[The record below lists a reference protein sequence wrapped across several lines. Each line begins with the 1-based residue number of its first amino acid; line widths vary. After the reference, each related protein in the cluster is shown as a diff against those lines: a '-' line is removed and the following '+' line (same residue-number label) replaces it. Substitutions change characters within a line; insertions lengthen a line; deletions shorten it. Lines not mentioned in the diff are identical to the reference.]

1 MHQPNW
7 RAELLAVRYLE
18 PRASKAQQKHN
29 EYAVKVEKP
38 PANNLQNNGAEQRRK
53 QEKIPDN
60 RPVAPQDDKIEK
72 RYRIP
77 WHDPVYYRWHLH
89 KHRYNGAFNP
99 GDVRCAFPSSG
110 GNQIS
115 LINAKPPLLSR
126 PGSKAG
132 IAGFAS
138 ISPRG
143 AEAGTAGEIQPGPAF
158 NRRGDFRWTAAEL

>member
-1 MHQPNW
+1 M
-7 RAELLAVRYLE
+7 LAVRYLE

-77 WHDPVYYRWHLH
+77 
-89 KHRYNGAFNP
+89 
-99 GDVRCAFPSSG
+99 
-110 GNQIS
+110 
-115 LINAKPPLLSR
+115 
-126 PGSKAG
+126 
-132 IAGFAS
+132 
-138 ISPRG
+138 
-143 AEAGTAGEIQPGPAF
+143 
-158 NRRGDFRWTAAEL
+158 